1 MQPAKTFHYMKSER
15 KSKKKTNAKQI
26 TSLAE
31 LNKMMEWSSIW
42 LEEFTEARQ
51 KNEKDLETMAQRARL
66 NVESNPQLR
75 NELQT
80 SNIAPSLSCVMY
92 KEGEMNVLNL
102 MFGSAQ
108 LNKMRLENE
117 KAKIL
122 NDIASLI
129 LDS

>member
-1 MQPAKTFHYMKSER
+1 
-15 KSKKKTNAKQI
+15 
-26 TSLAE
+26 
-31 LNKMMEWSSIW
+31 MMEWSSIW

-80 SNIAPSLSCVMY
+80 SNIAPSLSRVMY